1 MENIEFSPI
10 QLSLAGEISVSQ
22 KNNILTD
29 RIILQISGRKQISA
43 QTVINGTTVWW
54 CLINYKIL
62 KIVIFFEASLLNIT
76 PWTNKFL
83 VFLRIASDQIW
94 WENKLMLGVDWPT
107 DSNVIYMNKRS
118 VQQLKLE
125 GAIK

>member
-43 QTVINGTTVWW
+43 QTVINGTTVHYDSAPRPQRS
-54 CLINYKIL
+54 CFVHPNLG
-62 KIVIFFEASLLNIT
+62 
-76 PWTNKFL
+76 
-83 VFLRIASDQIW
+83 
-94 WENKLMLGVDWPT
+94 KL
-107 DSNVIYMNKRS
+107 
-118 VQQLKLE
+118 
-125 GAIK
+125 

>member
-43 QTVINGTTVWW
+43 QTVINGTTVH
-54 CLINYKIL
+54 NS
-62 KIVIFFEASLLNIT
+62 SLLFFCVLST
-76 PWTNKFL
+76 YP
-83 VFLRIASDQIW
+83 
-94 WENKLMLGVDWPT
+94 
-107 DSNVIYMNKRS
+107 KRPFRTEKPS
-118 VQQLKLE
+118 IFNFRYVKE
-125 GAIK
+125 V

>member
-43 QTVINGTTVWW
+43 QTVINGTTVQ
-54 CLINYKIL
+54 
-62 KIVIFFEASLLNIT
+62 ASLLLYDYAQLLHT
-76 PWTNKFL
+76 FS
-83 VFLRIASDQIW
+83 F
-94 WENKLMLGVDWPT
+94 KL
-107 DSNVIYMNKRS
+107 KRF
-118 VQQLKLE
+118 E
-125 GAIK
+125 

>member
-43 QTVINGTTVWW
+43 QTVINGTTVQN
-54 CLINYKIL
+54 CLTLSFKVHY
-62 KIVIFFEASLLNIT
+62 
-76 PWTNKFL
+76 
-83 VFLRIASDQIW
+83 
-94 WENKLMLGVDWPT
+94 
-107 DSNVIYMNKRS
+107 
-118 VQQLKLE
+118 
-125 GAIK
+125 

>member
-43 QTVINGTTVWW
+43 QTVKNGTTVQ
-54 CLINYKIL
+54 
-62 KIVIFFEASLLNIT
+62 ERA
-76 PWTNKFL
+76 
-83 VFLRIASDQIW
+83 
-94 WENKLMLGVDWPT
+94 
-107 DSNVIYMNKRS
+107 
-118 VQQLKLE
+118 E
-125 GAIK
+125 GADYNSHKITTCPLDFHTILRLCYKRW

>member
-43 QTVINGTTVWW
+43 QTVIDGTTV
-54 CLINYKIL
+54 
-62 KIVIFFEASLLNIT
+62 
-76 PWTNKFL
+76 
-83 VFLRIASDQIW
+83 IW
-94 WENKLMLGVDWPT
+94 WYFQNYSQYSASKKNSVP
-107 DSNVIYMNKRS
+107 VIC
-118 VQQLKLE
+118 L
-125 GAIK
+125 

>member
-43 QTVINGTTVWW
+43 QTVINGTTVSSTHV
-54 CLINYKIL
+54 L
-62 KIVIFFEASLLNIT
+62 K
-76 PWTNKFL
+76 
-83 VFLRIASDQIW
+83 
-94 WENKLMLGVDWPT
+94 
-107 DSNVIYMNKRS
+107 NV
-118 VQQLKLE
+118 
-125 GAIK
+125 